1 MSKTVLLNVRT
12 FAAGVDLTGASNK
25 IELSSE
31 VEDKDSTN
39 YASGGWKEVLGGLG
53 SAELSGEGQWEAADP
68 SKVDDASWAHI
79 GTVIPWSV
87 SANNAAN
94 VGDLAYLMSALRS
107 DYALFDAVG
116 EVAPWSGTAKSA
128 SPLVR
133 GQFAHPPGTART
145 ATGTGTG
152 LQLGAVPSGK
162 KLHAALHVLSVA
174 GTSTPTI
181 TARVES
187 SVDNTFASPT
197 TRLTFAAATAV
208 GGQILRTNGTA
219 ITDTWWRIAWTI
231 SGTTP
236 SFLFVGSLGIGA

>member
-1 MSKTVLLNVRT
+1 MSKTILLNVRT
-12 FAAGVDLTGASNK
+12 FASGVDLTGNSNK
-25 IELSSE
+25 IELSAE

-39 YASGGWKEVLGGLG
+39 YASQGWKELLGGLA
-53 SAELSGEGQWEAADP
+53 SAELSGEGQWEAGDP
-68 SKVDDASWAHI
+68 SRVDDASWAHL
-79 GTVIPWSV
+79 GSVIPWSV

-94 VGDLAYLMSALRS
+94 VGDLAYLVSALRS
-107 DYALFDAVG
+107 DYKLFAEVG
-116 EVAPWSGTAKSA
+116 EVAPWSGTAKS
-128 SPLVR
+128 SWPLVR

-152 LQLGAVPSGK
+152 LQLGAVPARK
-162 KLHAALHVLSVA
+162 CLYAALHVLSVS
-174 GTSTPTI
+174 GTTPSI

-208 GGQILRTNGTA
+208 GGQSLRTDGSA

-231 SGTTP
+231 SGSTP
-236 SFLFVGSLGIGA
+236 SFLFVSSLGIQ